1 MENNDFDFI
10 KNKFD
15 NDNITAPDSLD
26 KNSIQDM
33 ISDKEQVKLKFYKK
47 KSFKTI
53 VSIAACFAVVITA
66 LSVAKPFDKQNNETV
81 EPRGMDN
88 SISTFSSYSDLI
100 KQVKKFE
107 KEYYKNEYGVKET
120 IEDVQIGNA
129 QTDGAAGVNESA
141 HSETQSSYAQTNEQV
156 SGVREGDIILNDGK
170 YIYYANIYS
179 PETYNIS
186 IYEGTK
192 VISTITTTGTY
203 VSEMYLYNNK
213 LVVNVEKFNNK
224 GTDGYTEIYDLSDI
238 KSPKLENTFYQSGGF
253 VSTRMIGDVL
263 YVVTNQYLDSF
274 TCKTEKDYI
283 PVLYNNGDT
292 EEIKATD
299 ICCPENP
306 TGPSTMIISAINL
319 KTEKRTSNT
328 RAVFGAG
335 TQLYCSRD
343 NMYIAVDSRTESQSA
358 QIQLFKVSLSNESLD
373 MLTCMVDGYCH
384 NQFSMDEKDGYLR
397 IATTSTDGSSSFSN
411 NLFVFDSDLN
421 KVGEITGIAKNE
433 TIKAVRFIGDTA
445 YVITYKN
452 IDPLFV
458 IDLSSPTQPEIL
470 GEVEITG
477 FSSMLYPV
485 DENTILGVGY
495 ETYTD
500 EDREYADGLKL
511 ALFDI
516 SDKANP
522 KVLDS
527 KVFNGYNSNA
537 QNNHKALNFNAD
549 KGYYLMDYN
558 AYLYD
563 ENTSR
568 CFNGAITFSIE
579 DGKINVSNEYKLKAY
594 DGYNCRATYID
605 DSIYVVD
612 EEWNIKEFKYE

>member
-1 MENNDFDFI
+1 MKNNDFDFI

-53 VSIAACFAVVITA
+53 VSIAACFAVVLTA
-66 LSVAKPFDKQNNETV
+66 LSVAKPFDKQDSQIT
-81 EPRGMDN
+81 EPSGVDN

-100 KQVKKFE
+100 KQVKELE
-107 KEYYKNEYGVKET
+107 KEYHYKNEKGT
-120 IEDVQIGNA
+120 IEDVQFGSA
-129 QTDGAAGVNESA
+129 QTDGAESVNEST
-141 HSETQSSYAQTNEQV
+141 TQSSYAKTNEQV

-170 YIYYANIYS
+170 YIYYAPTYS
-179 PETYNIS
+179 SESYNVK

-192 VISTITTTGTY
+192 PVSTITTTGTD
-203 VSEMYLYNNK
+203 VREMYLYNNK
-213 LVVNVEKFNNK
+213 LVINSNK
-224 GTDGYTEIYDLSDI
+224 VYDKGIDGYTEIYDLSNI

-253 VSTRMIGDVL
+253 ISTRMIGDVL
-263 YVVTNQYLDSF
+263 YVVTNQYLDIF

-283 PVLYNNGDT
+283 PVLSDNGDI
-292 EEIKATD
+292 EMIKATD

-306 TGPSTMIISAINL
+306 TEPSTMIISAINL

-335 TQLYCSRD
+335 TDLYCSKD
-343 NMYIAVDSRTESQSA
+343 NMYIAVDSRTKSQSS
-358 QIQLFKVSLSNESLD
+358 QIQLFKVSLSDESLD
-373 MLTCMVDGYCH
+373 MLTCKVDGYCH
-384 NQFSMDEKDGYLR
+384 NQFSMDEKDGYFR
-397 IATTSTDGSSSFSN
+397 IATTSTDSTSAVSN
-411 NLFVFDSDLN
+411 NLFVYDSELN
-421 KVGEITGIAKNE
+421 KVGEVTGIAKNE

-495 ETYTD
+495 ETYTE

-537 QNNHKALNFNAD
+537 QNNHKALNFNSD

-558 AYLYD
+558 AYFYD
-563 ENTSR
+563 EDSGR

-579 DGKINVSNEYKLKAY
+579 DGKINVSNEYKLKPD

-605 DSIYVVD
+605 DSIYVID